1 MNRYFSVAVLLLLI
15 FISYQ
20 TFMIREETHYASE
33 EINNISQFV
42 EETYFNTNEAEERL
56 ETIENQLLLLENITR
71 NVR

>member
-1 MNRYFSVAVLLLLI
+1 
-15 FISYQ
+15 
-20 TFMIREETHYASE
+20 MIREETHYASE

-71 NVR
+71 NIR